1 MTPNSNIHGSKNMHL
16 RIAIA
21 AFLATSLATPAF
33 AQLSGTGL
41 VSEIQAKRNGLERVW
56 FSQIQLDPGRS
67 RVAGLMLHVS
77 SSHAMTT
84 YEINHKGG
92 RVRFASNQFDHLGR
106 EIGDEGAKDLAERN
120 MLLLKA
126 AGLEPKLERR
136 VRPEITLYGSS
147 DRGMIHAID
156 GETGRTKWEAIIGN
170 PHHPTLAPSANDRYV
185 AAVNG
190 SNLFLLDRN
199 TGRQLWRR
207 KVVSAPGAG
216 PALSEEMA
224 FVPMVNGKMES
235 FVLSNFKR
243 PPGVF
248 QAIGRS
254 LVKPILTP
262 RSVAWP
268 TDRGHLYVAPSHKK
282 GIRYRIEARNTIV
295 APASFQAPYTLFT
308 ASIDGYVYSI
318 HEVSG
323 RLNWSYSIGEQISH
337 TPIPLGKNLLVVTD
351 NNRMYALSVE
361 TGEPVWM
368 TEQIRGY
375 VSASQ
380 DRIYAI
386 NTLGRLTILN
396 RDSGALISTLPTEE
410 LDMLFINKLTD
421 RIYIG
426 TKRGLIQCLREPRN
440 EFPLLHQDEAAKAE
454 EDGKEV
460 APDTVKEGENPFDA
474 APAKDEKDEN
484 PFGAPP
490 AKDKKDEN
498 PFGAKKDENPF
509 GM

>member
-1 MTPNSNIHGSKNMHL
+1 MHL

-21 AFLATSLATPAF
+21 VFLASSMASPLF
-33 AQLSGTGL
+33 AQLRGTGL
-41 VSEIQAKRNGLERVW
+41 VSETQAKRNGLERVW

-67 RVAGLMLHVS
+67 RVVGLMLHVS
-77 SSHAMTT
+77 STHAMTT

-92 RVRFASNQFDHLGR
+92 RVRFASNQFDYLGR
-106 EIGDEGAKDLAERN
+106 EIGDAGAKELAERKV
-120 MLLLKA
+120 LLLKA

-156 GETGRTKWEAIIGN
+156 GETGRTKWKAVIGN
-170 PHHPTLAPSANDRYV
+170 PHHPTLTPSANDRYV

-190 SNLFLLDRN
+190 SNLFLLDRT

-243 PPGVF
+243 PTGVY
-248 QAIGRS
+248 QAIGRA
-254 LVKPILTP
+254 LVRPILTP

-268 TDRGHLYVAPSHKK
+268 TDRGHLYVAPSDKK
-282 GIRYRIEARNTIV
+282 GIRYRIEARNTIS
-295 APASFQAPYTLFT
+295 AEASFQAPFTLFT
-308 ASIDGYVYSI
+308 ASVDGYVYSI

-323 RLNWSYSIGEQISH
+323 RLNWSYSIGEPFSNS
-337 TPIPLGKNLLVVTD
+337 PVPLGKNLIVVTD
-351 NNRMYALSVE
+351 NNRMYAMAAES
-361 TGEPVWM
+361 GEPVWM
-368 TEQIRGY
+368 TEQIKGY
-375 VSASQ
+375 ISASQ

-386 NTLGRLTILN
+386 NELGRLTILN
-396 RDSGALISTLPTEE
+396 RQSGAIIATLPTEE
-410 LDMLFINKLTD
+410 LDLLFLNKQTD

-426 TKRGLIQCLREPRN
+426 TKRGLVQCLREPRN
-440 EFPLLHQDEAAKAE
+440 EFPLLHQDEAAKADE
-454 EDGKEV
+454 AAKPK
-460 APDTVKEGENPFDA
+460 APDAVKDG
-474 APAKDEKDEN
+474 EN
-484 PFGAPP
+484 PFGAEP
-490 AKDKKDEN
+490 KKDDKKGDN
-498 PFGAKKDENPF
+498 PFGL
-509 GM
+509 